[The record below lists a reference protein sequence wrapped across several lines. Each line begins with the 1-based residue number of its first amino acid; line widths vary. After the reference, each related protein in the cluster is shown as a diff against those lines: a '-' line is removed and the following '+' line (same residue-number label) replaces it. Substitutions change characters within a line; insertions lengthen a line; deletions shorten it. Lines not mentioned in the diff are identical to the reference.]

1 MTVPIVCDSSPLITF
16 ARAARLD
23 LLRQVV
29 GFLLIPDAVRREI
42 TVLGRGMPGAREVE
56 EATWIASRTIEDA
69 EWTSVLPAALGAGE
83 KEAIALARQLG
94 ACLLADD
101 PAARRE
107 ARDRAVPLVST
118 LDVLDEAKDCQL
130 LDLVKPALD
139 ELLRTGFR
147 LARSLYDAKLRRAG
161 ELP

>member
-1 MTVPIVCDSSPLITF
+1 MTAPVVCDSSPLITS
-16 ARAARLD
+16 ARAARAD

-29 GFLLIPDAVRREI
+29 GSLLIPRAAHYEV
-42 TVLGRGMPGAREVE
+42 TVLGHGMPGAQQVE
-56 EATWIASRTIEDA
+56 EAAWITSRTLADA
-69 EWTSVLPAALGAGE
+69 GATSRLPATLGAGE

-107 ARDRAVPLVST
+107 ARARAVPPLST
-118 LDVLDEAKDCQL
+118 LDVLDEAKGDRL
-130 LDLVKPALD
+130 IDLVKPVL
-139 ELLRTGFR
+139 EEFLRTGFR
-147 LARSLYDAKLRRAG
+147 LAHSLYNAKLRRAG